1 MQRSSFNYLKRLLR
15 SGGGG
20 GGGDGGVGNGGGVRW
35 YRRSEYEVKVGVSE
49 FLRGIGRGVEGHV
62 AKIEAEIGDVNK
74 LLQTRTLRL
83 KKLGIPC
90 NHVWILFAL
99 SFFTRISIPR
109 WSDQIYYLCLCWC
122 RESWS
127 WVMHTSIDLAFGSLL
142 LNLTNPSFCFHLWML
157 LIVLFAH
164 SFIS

>member
-20 GGGDGGVGNGGGVRW
+20 GSGGSGVGNGGGVRW

-90 NHVWILFAL
+90 NHRKLILSYAHKYRL
-99 SFFTRISIPR
+99 GLWKP
-109 WSDQIYYLCLCWC
+109 
-122 RESWS
+122 
-127 WVMHTSIDLAFGSLL
+127 LAQ
-142 LNLTNPSFCFHLWML
+142 PHKP
-157 LIVLFAH
+157 
-164 SFIS
+164 

>member
-99 SFFTRISIPR
+99 SFFTRISIPK
-109 WSDQIYYLCLCWC
+109 WSDQIYYLCLCC
-122 RESWS
+122 LLFVGAEKVDPELCTQVSTRSLEASCS
-127 WVMHTSIDLAFGSLL
+127 TSQTLVSVSIYG
-142 LNLTNPSFCFHLWML
+142 FC
-157 LIVLFAH
+157 
-164 SFIS
+164 